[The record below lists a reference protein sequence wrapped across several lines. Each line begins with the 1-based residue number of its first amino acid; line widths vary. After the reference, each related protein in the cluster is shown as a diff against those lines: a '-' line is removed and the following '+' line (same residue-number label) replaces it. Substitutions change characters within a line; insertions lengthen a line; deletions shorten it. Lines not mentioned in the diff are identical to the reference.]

1 MEFRYLRSFLA
12 IAEELHFGRAAQRL
26 HLAQPSLSQQLQRLE
41 RDVGVELVRRS
52 SHQVRLTPAGEVFRD
67 EAKKLLDH
75 MDRAVAAAH
84 AVATGRAGTLN
95 IGFNFPAGQDVLPA
109 ALAHLNSEHPRVQT
123 QLWERRT
130 GPQVEGVLDGELD
143 VAFVYG
149 SPASPQLRS
158 KELMTV
164 PIVAVVGERHPWA
177 GRDAMPMRMLE
188 RQPCLLFR
196 REQSP
201 AMHDAIIGAAEQAG
215 IKLTIAG
222 EVDDPVATGVLVSAR
237 QVIGFSSASRAARAP
252 AQGLVAVPLTSP
264 APTLALHV
272 VWRAEDHTP
281 LVDALLA
288 ALDAAGPFRFTW
300 SRQARSDPSEQR

>member
-41 RDVGVELVRRS
+41 REVGVELVRRS
-52 SHQVRLTPAGEVFRD
+52 SHEVRLTPAGVAFRE
-67 EAKKLLDH
+67 EARKLLGQV
-75 MDRAVAAAH
+75 DRAIAAAH
-84 AVATGRAGTLN
+84 AVASGRAGTLN

-109 ALAHLNSEHPRVQT
+109 ALAALNTEYPRVQT

-130 GPQVEGVLDGELD
+130 GPQTEGVLSGELD

-149 SPASPQLRS
+149 RPVSPHLSS
-158 KELMTV
+158 TELMTV

-177 GRDAMPMRMLE
+177 GREAVPMRMLD

-201 AMHDAIIGAAEQAG
+201 AMHDAIMGAADRAG
-215 IKLTIAG
+215 IKLTVTA
-222 EVDDPVATGVLVSAR
+222 EVDDPVATGVLVAAR
-237 QVIGFSSASRAARAP
+237 QVIGFASASRAARAP
-252 AQGLVAVPLTSP
+252 AQGLVAVPLTAPS
-264 APTLALHV
+264 PTLALHV
-272 VWRAEDHTP
+272 VWRTEDRTP
-281 LVDALLA
+281 LVDALLGV
-288 ALDAAGPFRFTW
+288 LDSAGPFTFTW
-300 SRQARSDPSEQR
+300 PEQRR

>member
-1 MEFRYLRSFLA
+1 METRYLRSFLA
-12 IAEELHFGRAAQRL
+12 IAEELHFGRAARRL
-26 HLAQPSLSQQLQRLE
+26 HLAQPSLSQHLQRLE
-41 RDVGVELVRRS
+41 RDVGVALVRRS
-52 SHQVRLTPAGEVFRD
+52 SHEVRLTPAGELFRD
-67 EAKKLLDH
+67 EARKLLDH

-84 AVATGRAGTLN
+84 AVATGRAGTLT

-109 ALAHLNSEHPRVQT
+109 ALVHLGAQHPRVQT

-130 GPQVEGVLDGELD
+130 GPQLEGVLGGELD

-149 SPASPQLRS
+149 SPTSPRLSS

-164 PIVAVVGERHPWA
+164 PIVAVVGEHHPWA
-177 GRDAMPMRMLE
+177 GRDDLPMRMLE

-201 AMHDAIIGAAEQAG
+201 AMHDAIVGAAGRAG

-237 QVIGFSSASRAARAP
+237 QVIGFSSASRASRGP
-252 AQGLVAVPLTSP
+252 AQGLVAVPLTAP

-272 VWRAEDHTP
+272 VWRAEDRTP

-288 ALDAAGPFRFTW
+288 ALEAAGPF
-300 SRQARSDPSEQR
+300 SVPSPRPA

>member
-52 SHQVRLTPAGEVFRD
+52 SHEVRLTPAGQAFRE
-67 EAKKLLDH
+67 EARKLLDQV
-75 MDRAVAAAH
+75 DRAIAAAH
-84 AVATGRAGTLN
+84 AVASGRAGTLN

-109 ALAHLNSEHPRVQT
+109 VLAALNAEHPRVQT

-130 GPQVEGVLDGELD
+130 GPQLEGVQSGELD
-143 VAFVYG
+143 VGFVYG
-149 SPASPQLRS
+149 RPVSPQLS
-158 KELMTV
+158 STELMTV

-177 GRDAMPMRMLE
+177 GREEMPMRMLD

-201 AMHDAIIGAAEQAG
+201 AMHDAIMGAADRAG
-215 IKLTIAG
+215 VKLTITA

-237 QVIGFSSASRAARAP
+237 QVIGFASASRAARAP
-252 AQGLVAVPLTSP
+252 AQGLVAVPLTQPSP
-264 APTLALHV
+264 SLALHV
-272 VWRAEDHTP
+272 VWRTEDRTP
-281 LVDALLA
+281 LVEALLG
-288 ALDAAGPFRFTW
+288 ALAAAGPFEFTW
-300 SRQARSDPSEQR
+300 PEQRR

>member
-41 RDVGVELVRRS
+41 REVGVELVRRS
-52 SHQVRLTPAGEVFRD
+52 SHQVRLTPAGEAFRD
-67 EAKKLLDH
+67 EARKLLDQ

-109 ALAHLNSEHPRVQT
+109 ALAHLNAEHPRVQT

-130 GPQVEGVLDGELD
+130 GPQLEGVLEGELD
-143 VAFVYG
+143 VGFVYG
-149 SPASPQLRS
+149 SPVTPQLSS
-158 KELMTV
+158 KELMSV

-177 GRDAMPMRMLE
+177 GRDALPMRLLE

-201 AMHDAIIGAAEQAG
+201 AMHDAIIGAAERAG
-215 IKLTIAG
+215 IKLTVTG
-222 EVDDPVATGVLVSAR
+222 VVDDPVATGVLVSAR
-237 QVIGFSSASRAARAP
+237 QVIGFSSASRAARAH
-252 AQGLVAVPLTSP
+252 AQGLVAVPLTAP
-264 APTLALHV
+264 TPTLALHV
-272 VWRAEDHTP
+272 VWRTEDRTP

-288 ALDAAGPFRFTW
+288 ALDAAGPFTFT
-300 SRQARSDPSEQR
+300 SRRTDANRPDQR

>member
-52 SHQVRLTPAGEVFRD
+52 SHEVRLTPAGEAFRE
-67 EAKKLLDH
+67 EARKLLDQV
-75 MDRAVAAAH
+75 DRAIAAAN
-84 AVATGRAGTLN
+84 AVALGRAGTLN

-109 ALAHLNSEHPRVQT
+109 VLAHLNAEHPRVQT

-130 GPQVEGVLDGELD
+130 GPQIDGVVSGELD
-143 VAFVYG
+143 VGFVYG
-149 SPASPQLRS
+149 RPASPQVSS

-164 PIVAVVGERHPWA
+164 PIVALVGERHPWA
-177 GRDAMPMRMLE
+177 NRDCMPVRLLE

-201 AMHDAIIGAAEQAG
+201 AMHDAIMGAAERAG
-215 IKLTIAG
+215 IKLTISS
-222 EVDDPVATGVLVSAR
+222 EVDDPVATGVLVAAR
-237 QVIGFSSASRAARAP
+237 QVVGFASASRAARAP
-252 AQGLVAVPLTSP
+252 AQGLVALPLTEP
-264 APTLALHV
+264 TPTLGLHV
-272 VWRAEDHTP
+272 VWRSADRTP
-281 LVDALLA
+281 LVEALLA
-288 ALDAAGPFRFTW
+288 ALDQAGPFTYTPHRPPGA
-300 SRQARSDPSEQR
+300 RQQR

>member
-41 RDVGVELVRRS
+41 REVGVELVRRS

-67 EAKKLLDH
+67 EAEKLVER
-75 MDRAVAAAH
+75 MDRAVAATR
-84 AVATGRAGTLN
+84 AVATGRAGMLS
-95 IGFNFPAGQDVLPA
+95 IGFNFPAGQELLPA
-109 ALAHLNSEHPRVQT
+109 ALARLDAEHPRVQT

-130 GPQVEGVLDGELD
+130 GPQLEGVLDGELD

-158 KELMTV
+158 KELMRV
-164 PIVAVVGERHPWA
+164 PIVAVVGEQHPWA
-177 GRDAMPMRMLE
+177 GREALPVRMLE
-188 RQPCLLFR
+188 GQPCLLFR

-201 AMHDAIIGAAEQAG
+201 AMHDAITGAAERAG

-237 QVIGFSSASRAARAP
+237 QVIGFSSASRAARAT
-252 AQGLVAVPLTSP
+252 AQGLVAVPLTAP
-264 APTLALHV
+264 APMLAVHV
-272 VWRAEDHTP
+272 VWRAEDRSP
-281 LVDALLA
+281 LVDALLT
-288 ALDAAGPFRFTW
+288 ALEPAG
-300 SRQARSDPSEQR
+300 RQLRP